1 MIIESFVIKD
11 FGHFSVFSKCA
22 EAVNEIASS
31 DICLQN
37 SSIAVHGRDIR
48 MLTCC
53 KIIFLKGEMKR
64 MSLIWKYIKDE
75 HGERDYSKTDVYA
88 VSPELLDDLWR
99 GHEEPRK
106 G

>member
-1 MIIESFVIKD
+1 
-11 FGHFSVFSKCA
+11 
-22 EAVNEIASS
+22 
-31 DICLQN
+31 
-37 SSIAVHGRDIR
+37 
-48 MLTCC
+48 
-53 KIIFLKGEMKR
+53 MKR